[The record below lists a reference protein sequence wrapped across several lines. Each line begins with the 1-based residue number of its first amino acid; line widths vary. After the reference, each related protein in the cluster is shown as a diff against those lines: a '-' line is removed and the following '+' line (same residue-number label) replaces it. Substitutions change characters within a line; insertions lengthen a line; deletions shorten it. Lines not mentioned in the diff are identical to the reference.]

1 VSVGRR
7 LLEAERLTRRYGDT
21 LALGGLSLSLAAGE
35 FVALVGPSGCGKTT
49 TLRVL
54 AGLERPDAGRV
65 LHEGVDITTT
75 SPQQRPTN
83 IVFQDLALFPHLS
96 VAQNVGYGP
105 RRRGMRRADR
115 RARIGQLLEL
125 VGLDGFENRRPASLS
140 GGQRQR
146 VALARA
152 LANEPAVL
160 LLDEPLSSLDRT
172 RRRGLQLELKRIQR
186 ELGTT
191 FLYVTHDQT
200 AALRMADRIG
210 VMHAGQLVEIGVPEQ
225 LYARPRTAFTA
236 GFLSDGTVLSPT
248 ALDVTDETSV
258 SIAGVRVPCA
268 DVAADAADVVAFHI
282 PPDAIR
288 LDAGPLRGTVTDRAY
303 GGSTTRLT
311 IALDGGP
318 ELTVQ
323 HPDPGVQ
330 QGAEVPIAIDTVRPL
345 TAPEVSM

>member
-1 VSVGRR
+1 MGRR

-21 LALGGLSLSLAAGE
+21 IALGEFSLSLDVGE

-54 AGLERPDAGRV
+54 AGLEHPDAGRV
-65 LHEGVDITTT
+65 LHDGVDITTT
-75 SPQQRPTN
+75 PPQQRPTN

-105 RRRGMRRADR
+105 RRRGVRRRDR
-115 RARIGQLLEL
+115 RARTGRLLEL
-125 VGLDGFENRRPASLS
+125 VGLVGFEDRRPASLS

-152 LANEPAVL
+152 LANEPSVL

-172 RRRGLQLELKRIQR
+172 RRRALQLELKRIQR

-210 VMHAGQLVEIGVPEQ
+210 VMRAGQLVEVGAPEQ
-225 LYARPRTAFTA
+225 LYLRPRTAFTA

-248 ALDVTDETSV
+248 AVDVTDGTSV
-258 SIAGVRVPCA
+258 SIAGVRVPCRG
-268 DVAADAADVVAFHI
+268 AAPDASDVVAFHI
-282 PPDAIR
+282 PPGAIR
-288 LDAGPLRGTVTDRAY
+288 LEAGPLTGTVTDRAY

-311 IALDGGP
+311 ITVVGGP
-318 ELTVQ
+318 EITVH
-323 HPDPGVQ
+323 HPDPGLP
-330 QGAEVPIAIDTVRPL
+330 QGAAVPLAIDAVRPL
-345 TAPEVSM
+345 VAPEVST